1 MDSDGTAV
9 DELFRF
15 SGRSGRGLRDRLRPR
30 VSGTEGPRAG
40 VRLLAIEEGLTS
52 LASRAG

>member
-40 VRLLAIEEGLTS
+40 VRLLAIEEGLAS
-52 LASRAG
+52 LVSRAG